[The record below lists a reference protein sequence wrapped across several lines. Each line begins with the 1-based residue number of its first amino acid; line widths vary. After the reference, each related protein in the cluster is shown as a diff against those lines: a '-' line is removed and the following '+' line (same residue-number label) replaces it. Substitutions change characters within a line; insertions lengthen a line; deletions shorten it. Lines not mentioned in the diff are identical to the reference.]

1 MASVLEKNNL
11 PGAIVALCSGKADIG
26 KAMAAD
32 KRIKLLSF
40 TGSCEVGNLVGV
52 EVQKRFGKVL
62 LELGGNNALL
72 IDEDANMNMAVQ
84 ASVFACVGTAG
95 QRCTTTRRLI
105 IHKKV
110 FFSNCNM
117 QFSTS
122 LF

>member
-1 MASVLEKNNL
+1 MATTKIVAEVLEKNNL
-11 PGAIVALCSGKADIG
+11 PGAIAALCSGRADIG

-32 KRIKLLSF
+32 PRIKLLSF

-72 IDEDANMNMAVQ
+72 VDEDANLNMAVQ
-84 ASVFACVGTAG
+84 AAVFACVGTAG

-105 IHKKV
+105 DRKSV
-110 FFSNCNM
+110 V
-117 QFSTS
+117 
-122 LF
+122 

>member
-1 MASVLEKNNL
+1 MEKNNL
-11 PGAIVALCSGKADIG
+11 PGAIAALCSGKSDIG

-32 KRIKLLSF
+32 PRIKLLSF
-40 TGSCEVGNLVGV
+40 TGSCEIGNQVGV
-52 EVQKRFGKVL
+52 EVQKRFGKLL

-72 IDEDANMNMAVQ
+72 IDEDANMKMAVQ

-110 FFSNCNM
+110 
-117 QFSTS
+117 TI
-122 LF
+122 